1 MAYKTTEFGDYVDQI
16 LVKAFFQP
24 DDELSLK
31 TVGEYFASDFEA
43 NINGGPIPGD
53 AYKAAIVSSRAK
65 SIFKVVKV
73 EEILASHDAD
83 KAKGGSVAHHTV
95 FSVTD
100 KETGVEKQEST
111 LTIIT
116 CAEQNGKVV
125 LKSLTEVFHQ

>member
-31 TVGEYFASDFEA
+31 TVDEYFASDFQA

-83 KAKGGSVAHHTV
+83 KGKGGSVAHHTV

-125 LKSLTEVFHQ
+125 LKSLTEVFHK